1 MVNWNSIYL
10 VKYDYLEQWITIR
23 SAHNI
28 ERMYTITHTYM
39 MSMFC
44 LVFEKHDVCMVR
56 SFGQRER
63 KAKIDWEQQH
73 QQKSNWRK
81 KTGYHL
87 KNQYG
92 NCAHYSDLC
101 EPMAVVE
108 LCVCVIGYW
117 RYTMR
122 ISEHENIIHLC
133 FKQEKKKR
141 LSKIWHAASLKQR
154 EKSTKYIVRKLPL
167 TWSKDEIR
175 KRKRKSMIMKHIENY
190 ELCWCMVWLCGSPI
204 FSRSQ
209 RWYWSNK

>member
-1 MVNWNSIYL
+1 MFLKIETEYNTNGMVNWNSIYL

-44 LVFEKHDVCMVR
+44 LVFEKHDICMVR

-63 KAKIDWEQQH
+63 KKKIDWEQQH

-108 LCVCVIGYW
+108 LCVCVWLDIEGIQW
-117 RYTMR
+117 EFRNTK
-122 ISEHENIIHLC
+122 ISYICVLN
-133 FKQEKKKR
+133 KKKKEIVKDMTCC
-141 LSKIWHAASLKQR
+141 LIKTEGEKHKI
-154 EKSTKYIVRKLPL
+154 Y
-167 TWSKDEIR
+167 
-175 KRKRKSMIMKHIENY
+175 
-190 ELCWCMVWLCGSPI
+190 C
-204 FSRSQ
+204 
-209 RWYWSNK
+209 